1 MHDSAD
7 LAATAV
13 PRAYAAELTAELDG
27 ALAGALKAAYLHGS
41 AALGGWSAERSDVD
55 ILFIVADDLSAA
67 GAVSAGH
74 ALLRAADGC
83 PGRGGLEC
91 SVVTAGAASR
101 PAPPWP
107 FVLHVG
113 VRDGE
118 QVLHSGRESAGDAD
132 LLIHYAVCRAAG
144 VTLTGPPPEAAIG
157 AVDRPVILAYL
168 ADELGWGLANAPES
182 YAVLNACR
190 ALVYLRQGKLVGK
203 VAAGLAA
210 LDDGSGP
217 AEVVRR
223 ALDQQR
229 ARAPERTAGPDAVAF
244 AERVAA
250 ALRAAAVAPSASPP
264 E

>member
-27 ALAGALKAAYLHGS
+27 TLAGALRAAYLHGS
-41 AALGGWSAERSDVD
+41 AAFGGWSAERSDVD
-55 ILFIVADDLSAA
+55 ILFIAADDLSAA

-83 PGRGGLEC
+83 PGRSLEC
-91 SVVTAGAASR
+91 SIVTAGEASR
-101 PAPPWP
+101 LAPPWP

-118 QVLHSGRESAGDAD
+118 QVLHSGRERAGDPD
-132 LLIHYAVCRAAG
+132 LLMHYAACRAAG
-144 VTLTGPPPEAAIG
+144 ITLTGPPPEAAIG
-157 AVDRPVILAYL
+157 VVDRPVILAYL
-168 ADELGWGLANAPES
+168 AEELGWGLANASES

-229 ARAPERTAGPDAVAF
+229 ARVPERTAGPDAVAF